1 MSFSASNN
9 GTVGNPSGHSEK
21 GFSSSIFNAA
31 VIVAALGYFVDIY
44 DLVLF
49 SIVRVPSL
57 KALGLEGAQLLSDGI
72 FLLNMQMFGMLVGG
86 VFWGI
91 LGDKKGRLSILFG
104 SIITYSLA
112 NIANGFV
119 QDIQMYAA
127 LRFIAGIGLAGE
139 LGAGITLVVEVMP
152 KEIRGFGTM
161 IVAGVG
167 VSGAILAYFVAQAF
181 DWRIAY
187 WIGGGLGLAL
197 LVLRIGV
204 YESGLF
210 SKIKEQTENRGDF
223 FSIFR
228 NTERLG
234 RYLRCVFVGVP
245 LWVVVGVL
253 VTFSPEFAKAMG
265 VEEAVSGGR
274 AIMFCY
280 VGITLGDF
288 LTGYLSQRLESRK
301 KVLLIFL
308 IFDSLCIA
316 AYFLMNV
323 LFGAHPTANHVYG
336 IALFLGL
343 SSGYW
348 AIFVTVAAEQFGTN
362 LRATVATTA
371 PNFVRG
377 SVVPM
382 TNLFQWLTP
391 TLGLVSSGVTVSVL
405 GMTIAFICLWGLKET
420 FGKDLNYVE

>member
-1 MSFSASNN
+1 MNVSRNESAAPKPQTGYS
-9 GTVGNPSGHSEK
+9 GN
-21 GFSSSIFNAA
+21 IFNAA

-44 DLVLF
+44 DLILF

-57 KALGLEGAQLLSDGI
+57 TSLGLRGQEILNTGI
-72 FLLNMQMFGMLVGG
+72 FLINMQMVGMLIGG
-86 VFWGI
+86 IFWGI
-91 LGDKKGRLSILFG
+91 LGDKRGRLSILFG

-119 QDIQMYAA
+119 DSIPMYAA

-139 LGAGITLVVEVMP
+139 LGAGITLVVEVLP
-152 KEIRGFGTM
+152 KEIRGYGTM

-167 VSGAILAYFVAQAF
+167 VSGAILAYYVAETF

-187 WIGGGLGLAL
+187 FIGGGLGLAL
-197 LVLRIGV
+197 LILRIGV
-204 YESGLF
+204 FESGMF
-210 SKIKEQTENRGDF
+210 NSIKHEQTQTKRGDF

-228 NTERLG
+228 SRERLL
-234 RYLRCVFVGVP
+234 RYIRCVFVGVP

-253 VTFSPEFAKAMG
+253 VTFSPEFARVMG
-265 VEEAVSGGR
+265 VQEVVSGGR

-280 VGITLGDF
+280 LGITLGDF
-288 LTGYLSQRLESRK
+288 TTGYLSQRLQSRK
-301 KVLLIFL
+301 KVLFAFL
-308 IFDSLCIA
+308 AFDVVCMA
-316 AYFLMNV
+316 VYFLMNV
-323 LFGAHPTANHVYG
+323 VIPVPSANLMYTV
-336 IALFLGL
+336 IFFLGF

-377 SVVPM
+377 SVFPM
-382 TNLFQWLTP
+382 TTLFRALTP
-391 TLGLVSSGVTVSVL
+391 SVGLIGAGVAVCLLAMV
-405 GMTIAFICLWGLKET
+405 IAFACLWGLQET
-420 FGKDLNYVE
+420 FGKDLDYVETV

>member
-1 MSFSASNN
+1 MHSSA
-9 GTVGNPSGHSEK
+9 PSDSSQK

-57 KALGLEGAQLLSDGI
+57 KALGLQGEQLFKDGI

-104 SIITYSLA
+104 SIVTYSLA

-119 QDIQMYAA
+119 QDISTYAA

-152 KEIRGFGTM
+152 KEIRGYGTM

-167 VSGAILAYFVAQAF
+167 VSGAVLAYFIAQAF

-204 YESGLF
+204 YESGLY
-210 SKIKEQTENRGDF
+210 SKVKEKTEKRGDF
-223 FSIFR
+223 FSIF
-228 NTERLG
+228 TDKERLG
-234 RYLRCVFVGVP
+234 RYIRCVFVGVP
-245 LWVVVGVL
+245 LWVVVGIL

-265 VEEAVSGGR
+265 VQETISGGR

-288 LTGYLSQRLESRK
+288 LTGYLSQVLQSRK
-301 KVLLIFL
+301 KVLFTFL
-308 IFDSLCIA
+308 IFDSVCIA
-316 AYFLMNV
+316 AYFLMNT
-323 LFGAHPTANHVYG
+323 LFGSTPKADTVYA
-336 IALFLGL
+336 IIFFLGL

-382 TNLFQWLTP
+382 TNLFQFLTP
-391 TLGLVSSGVTVSVL
+391 AWGLIWSGVAVSTL
-405 GMTIAFICLWGLKET
+405 GMTIAFICLWGLQET
-420 FGKDLNYVE
+420 FGKDLNFVENV

>member
-1 MSFSASNN
+1 MNSTPTA
-9 GTVGNPSGHSEK
+9 EK
-21 GFSSSIFNAA
+21 GFSNSIFNAA

-57 KALGLEGAQLLSDGI
+57 KALGVEGARLLDDGI
-72 FLLNMQMFGMLVGG
+72 FLINMQMFGMLVGG

-119 QDIQMYAA
+119 QDLPTYAA

-167 VSGAILAYFVAQAF
+167 VSGAILAYFISQLF

-187 WIGGGLGLAL
+187 FIGGGLGLAL

-204 YESGLF
+204 YESGMF
-210 SKIKEQTENRGDF
+210 SKVKNDTVVRGDF
-223 FSIFR
+223 FSIFTDAKR
-228 NTERLG
+228 FG
-234 RYLRCVFVGVP
+234 RYIRCVFVGVP

-265 VEEAVSGGR
+265 VQEVIDGGR
-274 AIMFCY
+274 SIMFCY
-280 VGITLGDF
+280 VGITAGDF

-301 KVLLIFL
+301 KVLFTFL

-323 LFGAHPTANHVYG
+323 FFGSAPSSSVVYG
-336 IALFLGL
+336 IAFFLGL

-382 TNLFQWLTP
+382 TLLFRTLTP
-391 TLGLVSSGVTVSVL
+391 SLGLVGSGVAVSVL
-405 GMTIAFICLWGLKET
+405 AMTIAFICLWGLEET
-420 FGKDLNYVE
+420 FGKDLNYVES

>member
-1 MSFSASNN
+1 MNSTSA
-9 GTVGNPSGHSEK
+9 EK
-21 GFSSSIFNAA
+21 GFSKSIFNAA

-57 KALGLEGAQLLSDGI
+57 KGLGLSGQQLMDDGL
-72 FLLNMQMFGMLVGG
+72 FLINMQMFGMLVGG

-119 QDIQMYAA
+119 NSIEMYAV

-152 KEIRGFGTM
+152 KEIRGYGTM

-167 VSGAILAYFVAQAF
+167 VSGAVLAYFVAEAF

-187 WIGGGLGLAL
+187 FIGGGLGLAL
-197 LVLRIGV
+197 LILRIGV
-204 YESGLF
+204 YESGMF
-210 SKIKEQTENRGDF
+210 SKVKDSETKRGDF
-223 FSIFR
+223 FSLF
-228 NTERLG
+228 TDKERFG
-234 RYLRCVFVGVP
+234 RYARCVLVGVP
-245 LWVVVGVL
+245 LWVVVGIL
-253 VTFSPEFAKAMG
+253 VTFSPEFAAAMG
-265 VEEAVSGGR
+265 VTDTVSGGR

-288 LTGYLSQRLESRK
+288 LTGYLSQRLQSRK
-301 KVLLIFL
+301 KVLFAFL
-308 IFDSLCIA
+308 VFDSLCIA
-316 AYFLMNV
+316 VYFLMNKI
-323 LFGAHPTANHVYG
+323 FPMPTANTVYLV
-336 IALFLGL
+336 ALFLGL

-377 SVVPM
+377 SLVPM
-382 TNLFQWLTP
+382 TWLFRSFTP
-391 TLGLVSSGVTVSVL
+391 TLGLIGAGILTSTIAMTV
-405 GMTIAFICLWGLKET
+405 AFICLWGLHET
-420 FGKDLNYVE
+420 FGKELNYTETI

>member
-1 MSFSASNN
+1 MNSTPTA
-9 GTVGNPSGHSEK
+9 EK
-21 GFSSSIFNAA
+21 GFSNSIFNAA

-57 KALGLEGAQLLSDGI
+57 KALGVEGSRLLDDGI
-72 FLLNMQMFGMLVGG
+72 FLINMQMFGMLVGG

-119 QDIQMYAA
+119 QDLPTYAA

-167 VSGAILAYFVAQAF
+167 VSGAILAYFVSQLF

-187 WIGGGLGLAL
+187 FIGGGLGLAL

-204 YESGLF
+204 YESGMF
-210 SKIKEQTENRGDF
+210 SKVKNDTVVRGDF
-223 FSIFR
+223 FSIFTDSKR
-228 NTERLG
+228 FG
-234 RYLRCVFVGVP
+234 RYIRCVFVGVP

-265 VEEAVSGGR
+265 VQEVIDGGR

-280 VGITLGDF
+280 VGITAGDF

-301 KVLLIFL
+301 KVLFTFL

-316 AYFLMNV
+316 AYFLMNN
-323 LFGAHPTANHVYG
+323 LFPPAPSASVVYG
-336 IALFLGL
+336 VAFFLGL

-382 TNLFQWLTP
+382 TLLFRYLTP
-391 TLGLVSSGVTVSVL
+391 SLGLVGSGIAVSVL
-405 GMTIAFICLWGLKET
+405 AMTIAFICLWGLEET
-420 FGKDLNYVE
+420 FGKDLNYVES

>member
-1 MSFSASNN
+1 MQSVASGNN
-9 GTVGNPSGHSEK
+9 EK
-21 GFSSSIFNAA
+21 GFSSNIFNTA

-57 KALGLEGAQLLSDGI
+57 KALGLEGAQLLDDGI

-119 QDIQMYAA
+119 HDIPTYAA

-139 LGAGITLVVEVMP
+139 LGAGITLVVEVLP

-167 VSGAILAYFVAQAF
+167 VSGAVLAYFIAQAF

-204 YESGLF
+204 FESGMF
-210 SKIKEQTENRGDF
+210 SKIKESSTNRGDF

-228 NTERLG
+228 DRERFL
-234 RYLRCVFVGVP
+234 RYVRCVFVGVP
-245 LWVVVGVL
+245 LWVVVGIL
-253 VTFSPEFAKAMG
+253 VTFSPEFAKALG
-265 VEEAVSGGR
+265 VQEPITGGR

-288 LTGYLSQRLESRK
+288 LTPYLSQRLQSRK
-301 KVLLIFL
+301 KVFLIFL

-316 AYFLMNV
+316 AYFLMNFF
-323 LFGAHPTANHVYG
+323 FGATPSANVVYG
-336 IALFLGL
+336 IIFLLGL

-382 TNLFQWLTP
+382 TKLFQFLTP
-391 TLGLVSSGVTVSVL
+391 SLGLIGSGVAVSVL
-405 GMTIAFICLWGLKET
+405 GMVIAFACLWGLKET
-420 FGKDLNYVE
+420 FGKDLNYVEE

>member
-1 MSFSASNN
+1 MQSVASGNN
-9 GTVGNPSGHSEK
+9 EQ
-21 GFSSSIFNAA
+21 GFSSNIFNTA

-57 KALGLEGAQLLSDGI
+57 KALGLEGAQLLDDGI

-119 QDIQMYAA
+119 HDIPTYAA

-139 LGAGITLVVEVMP
+139 LGAGITLVVEVLP

-167 VSGAILAYFVAQAF
+167 VSGAVLAYFVAQAF

-204 YESGLF
+204 FESGMF
-210 SKIKEQTENRGDF
+210 SKIKESSTNRGDF

-228 NTERLG
+228 DKERFL
-234 RYLRCVFVGVP
+234 RYVRCVFVGVP
-245 LWVVVGVL
+245 LWVVVGIL
-253 VTFSPEFAKAMG
+253 VTFSPEFAKALG
-265 VEEAVSGGR
+265 VQEPITGGR

-288 LTGYLSQRLESRK
+288 LTPYLSQRLQSRK
-301 KVLLIFL
+301 KVFLIFL

-323 LFGAHPTANHVYG
+323 FFGATPSANVVYA
-336 IALFLGL
+336 IIFLLGL

-382 TNLFQWLTP
+382 TKLFQFLTP
-391 TLGLVSSGVTVSVL
+391 SLGLIGSGVAVSAL
-405 GMTIAFICLWGLKET
+405 GMVIAFACLWGLKET